1 MVQEHTLI
9 GKILGNRYRVLREI
23 GSGGMAWVY
32 LAEDIKENNL
42 VAIKVL
48 YPQFGED
55 LSYVQRFNREAKL
68 ASTLTDPHIVRVLDY
83 GADRDIYYL
92 VMEYVDG
99 KPISTLK
106 FSDRNSLDEILKV
119 MIQVCN
125 GLMTLHSR
133 NIIHRDLKP
142 SNILVDLQGELA
154 RGGQHQRPGIVALV
168 IRLTRQ
174 QALENDQQKGR
185 GLAGP
190 RLRLPGHIVTLKRDG

>member
-1 MVQEHTLI
+1 MQERTLI

-92 VMEYVDG
+92 VMEYIEGKDLREMLEEKGPFPWKDSLEIVDQLATALEHAHLYG
-99 KPISTLK
+99 
-106 FSDRNSLDEILKV
+106 V
-119 MIQVCN
+119 V
-125 GLMTLHSR
+125 
-133 NIIHRDLKP
+133 HRDIKP
-142 SNILVDLQGELA
+142 QI
-154 RGGQHQRPGIVALV
+154 
-168 IRLTRQ
+168 
-174 QALENDQQKGR
+174 
-185 GLAGP
+185 
-190 RLRLPGHIVTLKRDG
+190 